1 MEKISAE
8 NKKLNNIK
16 TNNNRSLDL
25 SRYSIFIVV
34 IATLLFLSI
43 SRQNFF
49 TYQNIYSIFYG
60 LSIEFYA
67 VLGLTLLLIMGEVDL
82 SVGSVFAFAGIF
94 TGVMVLKTG
103 MPVWVAIPLS
113 LFVCGIVGL
122 INGFFVVKF
131 KINSLMMTIGTMI
144 LFRGIADGLIRLLE
158 GVTYPSE
165 YRMVSKIKI
174 GGEFNLTII
183 FLILIII
190 ILEILLYYNIS
201 FRKLYYMGENIFSA
215 RLYGIKTDRIKVII
229 FILSSIGA
237 GIAGI
242 LAASRSGHS
251 VHNTGVGLEFKMI
264 TAAVLGGA
272 SLFGGK
278 GSILRSAAGLL
289 FLATIFNGFV
299 MYNIDP
305 VFTGVVTGA
314 VLIIVIIIDTRINRE
329 KIEY

>member
-1 MEKISAE
+1 MNNMPSGRGVK
-8 NKKLNNIK
+8 NKS
-16 TNNNRSLDL
+16 RSSFEF
-25 SRYSIFIVV
+25 SRFSIFIVV
-34 IATLLFLSI
+34 FVALVFLAL
-43 SRQNFF
+43 SRENFF

-60 LSIEFYA
+60 LSLEFYA
-67 VLGLTLLLIMGEVDL
+67 VIGLTLLLIMGEVDL

-94 TGVMVLKTG
+94 VGVLVLKTG
-103 MPVWVAIPLS
+103 MPVWIAMPVS
-113 LFVCGIVGL
+113 LVLCGVIGL

-131 KINSLMMTIGTMI
+131 KVNSLMMTIGTMI

-165 YRMVSKIKI
+165 YRMVAKIKL
-174 GGEFNLTII
+174 GGEFNITII
-183 FLILIII
+183 FFILLII
-190 ILEILLYYNIS
+190 ILEILLYYNVS
-201 FRKLYYMGENIFSA
+201 FRKLYYIGENILSA
-215 RLYGIKTDRIKVII
+215 KFYGIKTDRIKIII
-229 FILSSIGA
+229 FIISSIGA

-299 MYNIDP
+299 MFNIDP
-305 VFTGVVTGA
+305 VYTGVVTGA